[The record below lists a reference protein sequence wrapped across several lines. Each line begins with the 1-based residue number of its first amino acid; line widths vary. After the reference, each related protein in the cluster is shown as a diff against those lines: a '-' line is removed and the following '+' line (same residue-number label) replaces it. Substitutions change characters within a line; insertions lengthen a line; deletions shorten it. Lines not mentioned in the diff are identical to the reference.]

1 MDPPQSA
8 AAAASAA
15 NKPRLTEAQKKQN
28 HIISEQKRREAIR
41 KGFDRLSQIV
51 PGMGGQGRSEAMV
64 LSATVEYMKV
74 QIKRKEELRKLAA
87 EKGMANAEFE
97 KVYEDVARSLHEA
110 GIAGSSG
117 AGAVAGA
124 GGAAASGGA
133 GAGAGGAG
141 GEEGGENKK

>member
-110 GIAGSSG
+110 S
-117 AGAVAGA
+117 
-124 GGAAASGGA
+124 
-133 GAGAGGAG
+133 
-141 GEEGGENKK
+141 

>member
-8 AAAASAA
+8 AAAASA

-41 KGFDRLSQIV
+41 KGFDRLSQLV

-64 LSATVEYMKV
+64 LSATVEFMKV

-87 EKGMANAEFE
+87 EKGMSNAEFE
-97 KVYEDVARSLHEA
+97 KVYEDAAKSLNEA
-110 GIAGSSG
+110 GIAGPS
-117 AGAVAGA
+117 
-124 GGAAASGGA
+124 
-133 GAGAGGAG
+133 GAGGAG
-141 GEEGGENKK
+141 TGGGGGGAAAGGGVEEGGEDKK